1 MFSSLSD
8 KLLQSLK
15 VIRGQAKITENN
27 IQEVLTEIRTTF
39 LEADVALSVA
49 DAFID
54 RVKERALGREVSVSL
69 NPGQAF
75 VKIVQQELVHT
86 MGDADVRLNFKQ
98 QPPVVIMLAGLQGAG
113 KTTTAAKLALHLRKQ
128 YRKRVLLASVDIYR
142 PAAMDQLAY
151 LA

>member
-15 VIRGQAKITENN
+15 VIRGQAKITESN
-27 IQEVLTEIRTTF
+27 IQEVLAEIRVTF

-98 QPPVVIMLAGLQGAG
+98 QPPVVIMLPNLHRLQ
-113 KTTTAAKLALHLRKQ
+113 Q
-128 YRKRVLLASVDIYR
+128 
-142 PAAMDQLAY
+142 
-151 LA
+151 